1 MLAHRVYHNGSAVVG
16 DGRLLFD
23 FRLWVENFR
32 NLIILSGRCLF
43 PYLAFISSPYKVSDD
58 YDVAADEVIVV
69 VAFELG

>member
-1 MLAHRVYHNGSAVVG
+1 M
-16 DGRLLFD
+16 
-23 FRLWVENFR
+23 ENFR

>member
-1 MLAHRVYHNGSAVVG
+1 M
-16 DGRLLFD
+16 
-23 FRLWVENFR
+23 ENFR

-43 PYLAFISSPYKVSDD
+43 PYLAFISPPYKVSDD